1 MTPAARVQAAMDILD
16 LIIESAR
23 DNGPA
28 ADVQIAGWFKTR
40 RFAGSG
46 DRRAIRELVYR
57 AIRSFGERPWSGRE
71 AFVGLAQ
78 QDADLAALFT
88 GGQFGPALLDAGE
101 PAAHASP
108 MPSWLKSELSPLIG
122 AEEQAALLG
131 RAGLDLRAN
140 TLKTDRAAMLAV
152 MEGAV
157 AIPHSDAGLRIEE
170 PRDISNT
177 PEYRDGLIEVQDA
190 GSQYISAACKA
201 APGMTVVDL
210 CAGAGGKTLA
220 LAADMQGKG
229 KLIACDAVRSRL
241 SQLQPRADRA
251 GAGFIETLL
260 IDGGRERQCLAGL
273 RNSADVVLVDG
284 PCSSAGTWRRNPEA
298 RWRMTRERLAATA
311 RLQAELL
318 RIGAELVR
326 PGGALVYAVCSVLT
340 REGQDQIA
348 AFLDDHH
355 EWFAQDIDL
364 PMGRAAGNGRLLT
377 PLHDGT
383 DGFFVARLEK
393 A

>member
-1 MTPAARVQAAMDILD
+1 MTPAARVQAAIDILD

-46 DRRAIRELVYR
+46 DRRAIRDLVYR

-88 GGQFGPALLDAGE
+88 GGQFGPAPLDTGE
-101 PAAHASP
+101 PAALASP

-122 AEEQAALLG
+122 IEEQAALLG

-140 TLKTDRAAMLAV
+140 TLKTDRATMLAA

-157 AIPHSDAGLRIEE
+157 AIPYTDAGLRIEE

-190 GSQYISAACKA
+190 GSQYISAACKT

-220 LAADMQGKG
+220 LAADMQGEG
-229 KLIACDAVRSRL
+229 RLIACDAVRSRL

-260 IDGGRERQCLAGL
+260 IDGGRERQCLASL
-273 RNSADVVLVDG
+273 RHAADMVLVDA

-355 EWFAQDIDL
+355 EWYAQEIDV
-364 PMGRAAGNGRLLT
+364 PIGRVAGNGRLMT